1 MVYIVGTKTCSV
13 SSHPLLALRHI
24 DNTGSCKHAVFTPD
38 FPCCSMHSTFDYNDP
53 TFPKEAKCTLA
64 CSLEKKG
71 VIKADGSIDKQ
82 KDKEALEEIVKDDE
96 LKAKLLVAI
105 EECDVKEKADKCEAA
120 YDFVKCKKAKA
131 GKH

>member
-53 TFPKEAKCTLA
+53 TFPKEAK
-64 CSLEKKG
+64 
-71 VIKADGSIDKQ
+71 IKADGSIDKQ